1 MTDPIGA
8 TPVPPR
14 RGEGEVLYRYAA
26 IITLFTLLSR
36 ILGMVRDLAISNRF
50 GAGGAT
56 DAWVQAFRIPNAL
69 RRLTAEGSMTI
80 AFVPIYVE
88 LREREGREAARA
100 FAGQVLGLVL
110 AATGTLCLT
119 GIVFSNALTWLFSP
133 GFAADPVKFDL
144 TARFIRWTFPHLV
157 LVSIVAWAMGILN
170 AEGRFAAPAAA
181 PVLFNLGIIAMIF
194 LAAHLLPEPPLAIA
208 LGAVMGGVAQVLLQ
222 VPNLVEKGA
231 PLWPSFRWRTPA
243 MAHFFALMGPALFGV
258 AVYQINII
266 VLGILAS
273 YLPTGQVFHYNN
285 ATRLS
290 EFVMGL
296 FTFAFTTA
304 GLPTLSG
311 HHARRDWRAMGETV
325 RFTSAAVLFTT
336 LPATVGLAVTAQ
348 PIVAMLFRH
357 GAFTAEDVASTAR
370 ALRWMALGM
379 PAVALVRVIVPVFYA
394 TQDSRTPVLAA
405 AVSVVVT
412 GTLGWWLSGLFQVA
426 GLALGLSLG
435 AWFQALALGLALRDR
450 EPELGRW
457 FPWSAVMRQ
466 AAACFAMGLAVW
478 MITGLG
484 AWEQGPLLI
493 TNWLVFIPLLA
504 GAVALYAAMTLLMRD
519 EQALHW
525 LRLLSRAGRRVVR
538 LMPTLGGGTRP

>member
-1 MTDPIGA
+1 MTGPSGVA
-8 TPVPPR
+8 SAASR
-14 RGEGEVLYRYAA
+14 RGEGEALYRFAG
-26 IITLFTLLSR
+26 IVTFFTLLSR
-36 ILGMVRDLAISNRF
+36 ILGMARDLAISNRF

-88 LREREGREAARA
+88 VRQREGHAAAMA
-100 FAGQVLGLVL
+100 FARQVLGLVL
-110 AATGTLCLT
+110 AATGALCLA
-119 GIVFSNALTWLFSP
+119 GMVFSEALTWLFSP
-133 GFAADPVKFDL
+133 GFAADPAKFDL

-208 LGAVMGGVAQVLLQ
+208 LGAVLGGVAQVLLQ
-222 VPNLVEKGA
+222 VPNLLEKGA
-231 PLWPSFRWRTPA
+231 PLWPGFRWRTPA
-243 MAHFFALMGPALFGV
+243 MGRFFGLIGPALFGV
-258 AVYQINII
+258 AVYQINIV
-266 VLGILAS
+266 VLGIVAS
-273 YLPTGQVFHYNN
+273 FLPTGQVFHYNN

-304 GLPTLSG
+304 GLPTLSE

-336 LPATVGLAVTAQ
+336 LPATVGLVVAAQ

-357 GAFTAEDVASTAR
+357 GAFTAADVVSTAR
-370 ALRWMALGM
+370 ALQWMALGM
-379 PAVALVRVIVPVFYA
+379 PAVALVRVMVPVFYA
-394 TQDSRTPVLAA
+394 AQDSRTPVWAA
-405 AVSVVVT
+405 AGAVVAT
-412 GTLGWWLSGLFQVA
+412 GALGWWLSGPMQVA

-435 AWFQALALGLALRDR
+435 TWFQALALGLALRGR
-450 EPELGRW
+450 TPELGRW
-457 FPWSAVMRQ
+457 FPWDAVMRQ
-466 AAACFAMGLAVW
+466 AAACAVMGLLAWSVA
-478 MITGLG
+478 GLG
-484 AWEQGPLLI
+484 AWEQGPRLLA
-493 TNWLVFIPLLA
+493 NWLVFIPLLA
-504 GAVALYAAMTLLMRD
+504 GAVGLYAVLTLLMRD

-525 LRLLSRAGRRVVR
+525 VRLLGRAGRRAAR
-538 LMPTLGGGTRP
+538 LLASPAKGPRP